1 MPKKFFDIIPPHL
14 VSEMETKVK
23 DFMSGKKD
31 KKHDH
36 RGHKDGKRK
45 ISLRWKRIFILS
57 GSFFILLVGYLYFS
71 LASLDVEIWP
81 KTELVTFEQKVT
93 AQNLLGEVDLEN
105 KMIPAQ
111 FIEEEKEL
119 WQEFS
124 ATGSSS
130 NKGTAEGIIR
140 VYNKYN
146 PPKSFSFV
154 AKTRFLS
161 DSGKLFRSVSKISL
175 PAAKLEG
182 GKIVPSW
189 VDVRV
194 IAAGSGESYNIGPAK
209 FSLPGLAGT
218 SSYYAIYGESS
229 EEMAGGYESESKI
242 VTSDDIENA
251 KESLEEKLFND
262 TEEILKNRALS
273 SNLEL
278 LNNVIAK
285 NVIESSCS
293 VKVGAEVEKFS
304 CSTKVKVTALVFKE
318 ADLRELAEEYI
329 ISQSTGLREVLTG
342 SLTLEYVPET
352 IDLKLGEITLNLVMS
367 AETYLAID
375 LQEMSLSFR
384 GNDSSRISDIIYSK
398 VGQELSQIKIN
409 FWPFWVKKAPND
421 QDKIKVRLNFE

>member
-23 DFMSGKKD
+23 DFMGGKKD
-31 KKHDH
+31 KKHEH
-36 RGHKDGKRK
+36 RSRKGK
-45 ISLRWKRIFILS
+45 ISPRWKWIFISS
-57 GSFFILLVGYLYFS
+57 GSFLALLIVYLYFS

-81 KTELVTFEQKVT
+81 KTELVTFEQKVI
-93 AQNLLGEVDLEN
+93 AQDLLGEIDLEN

-119 WQEFS
+119 WQEFT
-124 ATGSSS
+124 ATGSSAK
-130 NKGTAEGIIR
+130 KGTAEGTIR

-189 VDVRV
+189 VDVEV

-209 FSLPGLAGT
+209 FSVPGLAGT

-229 EEMAGGYESESKI
+229 EAMAGGYESALKI
-242 VTSDDIENA
+242 VTSDDIGSA
-251 KESLEEKLFND
+251 KESLNEKLSDDIEGN
-262 TEEILKNRALS
+262 LKNRALS
-273 SNLEL
+273 LNLEL
-278 LNNVIAK
+278 LNNVTAK

-293 VKVGAEVEKFS
+293 VKAGAEVEKFS

-318 ADLRELAEEYI
+318 ADLRKLAEEYI
-329 ISQSTGLREVLTG
+329 ISQSTDLRTILTG

-352 IDLKLGEITLNLVMS
+352 IDLKLGKITLNLVMS
-367 AETYLAID
+367 AETYLVID

-384 GNDSSRISDIIYSK
+384 GNDSNRISDIVYGKI
-398 VGQELSQIKIN
+398 GQELSQIKIN